1 MPIVYDGHRFEEA
14 FRADLIIGAKV
25 IAELK
30 SADAISPI
38 HSTQVLTL
46 RLSGLKLGLLINFGE
61 AHLKDGIK
69 RLVDGRLEEEN
80 PSGLSL

>member
-1 MPIVYDGHRFEEA
+1 MPIVYDGNQFEKE
-14 FRADLIIGAKV
+14 FLTDLIIEAKV

-30 SADAISPI
+30 SAYAISPI

-69 RLVDGRLEEEN
+69 RLIDGRLEEEN
-80 PSGLSL
+80 PSGFTL